1 VDARAK
7 RGLSRAFHFVG
18 VGFAL
23 VAFYLLFAGEW
34 GITEGIAG
42 MVAVLPALGMR
53 MLAHRVAHRPFTSTG
68 IPALSL
74 LRVPI
79 SLARDS
85 WAVGKV
91 LVGTLWRTSA
101 SLGHWKEQ
109 PFVQGNASEADAFRR
124 AVVTL
129 AVSVA
134 PNQFVAHVP
143 PRKEVLVVHCLADVS
158 LKPKSRWPV

>member
-1 VDARAK
+1 
-7 RGLSRAFHFVG
+7 LSRAFNFVG

-23 VAFYLLFAGEW
+23 AAFYLLFAGEW

-42 MVAVLPALGMR
+42 MVAVLSALGMR
-53 MLAHRVAHRPFTSTG
+53 TLAHRVAYRPFIATG

-74 LRVPI
+74 LSVPI

-85 WAVGKV
+85 WALAKV
-91 LVGTLWRTSA
+91 LVGTLWRTPA
-101 SLGHWKEQ
+101 SVGHWKEQ

-124 AVVTL
+124 AFVTL
-129 AVSVA
+129 AVSIA

-158 LKPKSRWPV
+158 MKPKSRWPV